1 VNQLSDDLRN
11 AAHRLHPS
19 ALEHFGVVAALES
32 HCSEFAKLHRIQ
44 VKFTHGSVPESIPV
58 EVALCLYRITQECLN
73 NVAKHSGAREVVVA
87 IKKRE
92 ENIFLSITDDGTG
105 FDPGQVADK
114 KGLGIVGIRERVRLV
129 DGTVSILSEPGHG
142 TQIEVRVPLTKRM
155 DP

>member
-19 ALEHFGVVAALES
+19 ALEHFGVVAAIES
-32 HCSEFAKLHRIQ
+32 HCSDFMKLHGIK
-44 VKFTHGSVPESIPV
+44 VKFTHRSVPESIPM
-58 EVALCLYRITQECLN
+58 EVALCLYRVTQECLN
-73 NVAKHSGAREVVVA
+73 NTAKHSGAREAAVA

-92 ENIFLSITDDGTG
+92 GDIFLSITDNGTG
-105 FDPGQVADK
+105 FDPGLLADQN
-114 KGLGIVGIRERVRLV
+114 GLGIVGIRERVRLV
-129 DGTVSILSEPGHG
+129 DGTISIHSQPGHG